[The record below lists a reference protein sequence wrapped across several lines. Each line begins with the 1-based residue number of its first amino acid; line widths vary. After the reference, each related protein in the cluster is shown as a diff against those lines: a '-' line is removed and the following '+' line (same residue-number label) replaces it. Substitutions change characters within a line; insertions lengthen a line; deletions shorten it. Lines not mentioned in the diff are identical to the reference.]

1 MTCIKQHVDSVSAV
15 LILADGRSLG
25 INVDINCILSA
36 LSSFIPKT
44 LLKNIA
50 FVLTHVWGPLWSDFL
65 RSKVPWAFKSS
76 PIFLLDNPI
85 PHSYE
90 ISLDPILRSAGKSCE
105 QRALDMLVK
114 LFDWLDGLK
123 PQPATEIVR
132 FYEQYQNIETKTI
145 DVLDQRAQEV
155 DLRAE
160 IDRLLI
166 TLKKHSAVSLSGC
179 LHLSLESY
187 ARWMQDMAAFS
198 GSEKTAD
205 IPILKQQSTTTR
217 EIDGQVLVD
226 KDMKMKW
233 DEAKDGNQITTT
245 LIAVNEMVLHE
256 LKPAIECA
264 MGDLV
269 QLVGWYD
276 GLSLAGGCSAEVR
289 GVVWSLEALENMDIE
304 KDELKEVKENL
315 AHMKRRLELL
325 SIVEDEAKKGV
336 LR

>member
-25 INVDINCILSA
+25 TNVNIDCILSA
-36 LSSFIPKT
+36 LSTLIPKT

-50 FVLTHVWGPLWSDFL
+50 FVLTHVWGPLFSDFL
-65 RSKVPWAFKSS
+65 RSKVPRAFKSS
-76 PIFLLDNPI
+76 PIFPLDNPI

-105 QRALDMLVK
+105 QRALHVLAK
-114 LFDWLDGLK
+114 LFDWLDVLE
-123 PQPATEIVR
+123 PQPATQIVC
-132 FYEQYQNIETKTI
+132 FYEQYQNIETRTI
-145 DVLDQRAQEV
+145 DILDQRAQEV
-155 DLRAE
+155 DMRAE
-160 IDRLLI
+160 IDRLVI
-166 TLKKHSAVSLSGC
+166 TLKKHSAVSHSGC

-198 GSEKTAD
+198 GFEKTVD

-226 KDMKMKW
+226 EDMKMKW
-233 DEAKDGNQITTT
+233 DEAKDGKETTTT
-245 LIAVNEMVLHE
+245 LIAVNEMILHE
-256 LKPAIECA
+256 LNPAIECA

-269 QLVGWYD
+269 QLVGWYN
-276 GLSLAGGCSAEVR
+276 GLSLAGSYSAEVR
-289 GVVWSLEALENMDIE
+289 GVVRSLEALEKMDIG
-304 KDELKEVKENL
+304 KYELKEVKENL
-315 AHMKRRLELL
+315 AHMKRRLEFLA
-325 SIVEDEAKKGV
+325 IVENRAKKGV